1 MAQTQPFDIARLY
14 KTVEDASRNI
24 SNMEKQRQ
32 LKTSEFIGKETE
44 IAQDKVREIEAKIQS
59 ILGQAQSGGGA
70 YQAMGLAS
78 MFMNPLAGGILS
90 GLSSFLGGSS
100 QKRKAERALNKASKE
115 LSKMPSKYKKSW
127 LGKSIKD
134 WTSGYETQFKTMK
147 QNLPSD
153 SDIFKSSLISG
164 LGTYLMGG
172 GKSKMNELRGVNAK
186 DATGYSIDP
195 EYGDMSLNVNPGAGI
210 FSGGLDLFSG
220 GQGTSLFGEG
230 SLLSKFFSGDKDA
243 FSKMTNTE
251 KMQLG
256 KILQL
261 LKLDTEGI

>member
-32 LKTSEFIGKETE
+32 LETTEFTGHETE
-44 IAQDKVREIEAKIQS
+44 IAQDKVREIESKIQS
-59 ILGQAQSGGGA
+59 ILGKAQSGGGG
-70 YQAMGLAS
+70 YQALGLAS

-100 QKRKAERALNKASKE
+100 QKRKAERAINKASKE
-115 LSKMPSKYKKSW
+115 LSKMPSKYKNSW

-164 LGTYLMGG
+164 LGTYIMGG
-172 GKSKMNELRGVNAK
+172 GKGKMNELRETAGT
-186 DATGYSIDP
+186 TGKRF
-195 EYGDMSLNVNPGAGI
+195 GGAGGI
-210 FSGGLDLFSG
+210 FAGGLDLFKEG
-220 GQGTSLFGEG
+220 KGTSLFGDD
-230 SLLSKFFSGDKDA
+230 SLLSKLFSGGEM
-243 FSKMTNTE
+243 SNVE